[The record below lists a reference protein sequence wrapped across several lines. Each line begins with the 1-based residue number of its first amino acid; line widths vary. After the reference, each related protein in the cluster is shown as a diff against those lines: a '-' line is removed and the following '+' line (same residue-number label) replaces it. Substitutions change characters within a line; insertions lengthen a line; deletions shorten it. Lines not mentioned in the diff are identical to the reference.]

1 MSSVANSVGGGLYQQ
16 SAIKTSTLL
25 ASLQLDASANTVR
38 GSVRS
43 TFIPQGKLDSIMGQ
57 SVGETQS
64 TEERGV
70 RPDAICAIFNSG
82 ALRRGVIENRKDR
95 KPDPG
100 F

>member
-1 MSSVANSVGGGLYQQ
+1 
-16 SAIKTSTLL
+16 
-25 ASLQLDASANTVR
+25 
-38 GSVRS
+38 
-43 TFIPQGKLDSIMGQ
+43 MGQ

-95 KPDPG
+95 IYEAGVGVKQKKKKLCLCRQVGMIAGDKLG
-100 F
+100 DSD

>member
-57 SVGETQS
+57 SVGDTQS
-64 TEERGV
+64 TPKSVDAEERGV
-70 RPDAICAIFNSG
+70 TLDAICAIFNSG
-82 ALRRGVIENRKDR
+82 ARLG
-95 KPDPG
+95 G
-100 F
+100 A